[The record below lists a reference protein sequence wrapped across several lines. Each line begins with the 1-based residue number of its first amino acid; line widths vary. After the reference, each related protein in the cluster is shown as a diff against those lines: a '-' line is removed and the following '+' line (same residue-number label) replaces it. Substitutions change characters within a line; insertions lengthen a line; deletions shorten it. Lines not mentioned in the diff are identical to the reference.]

1 TYDITAAIKP
11 MMAKHI
17 TSDHRATPET
27 LTCMRDTTYLQQAL
41 VRASDHSFVDAPA
54 DRDIE
59 KDSMAA
65 ITGTYKV
72 ASQAPTR
79 KEMLHRL
86 ELTLK
91 S

>member
-1 TYDITAAIKP
+1 MYDINAAIKP

-17 TSDHRATPET
+17 TGDHRATPET
-27 LTCMRDTTYLQQAL
+27 LTCMRLLAL
-41 VRASDHSFVDAPA
+41 VRASDHSLVDAPA
-54 DRDIE
+54 DGDIE